1 MLVWDRN
8 GNGLIDSGQE
18 LFGDETILE
27 NGKKAAHGFA
37 ALSELDAGSTVNG
50 VKVGAGDGVFDSKDA
65 EYANL
70 RIWRDLNQDGIS
82 QAGELKTLAETG
94 VVSIKIGSA
103 TTNFNYGDAILAQS
117 GSFTRADG
125 NSGQAGSFILAQ
137 NNFVREFSPITISD
151 AAKAL
156 PDFKGSG
163 WVRDLR
169 EAATLSPELVDLLNE
184 AKNSPTRAGYKGAIA
199 GLLLGW
205 GNGSDYSSAS
215 KQALNAGYG
224 LILSDPAD
232 DQEAGWMDAAI
243 KASEGDRNAFRATL
257 SAEDLAKF
265 DAMRERMVGGLERVH
280 AYEAFTGHTFLNW
293 SQIQGDSINYTPRF
307 VSGGRVP
314 VEVWVPLSQ
323 IIYENRNAF
332 LSSQEGYIRV
342 NIPAPLGG
350 VSHIETL
357 WNRVVDDATNNL
369 MPSLRLSKYIEMI
382 DLKIGSNGVEFD
394 FGRLNEGLNA
404 ASASSVLEGSA
415 VVLDLYRVH
424 GSMLEGLGWNGT
436 QQVRE
441 LMRRAVSES
450 VVRDAFTAT
459 DFAFFASDFV
469 RDTESRDAFAGDASA
484 NSFSAEAGNDFL
496 DGQAGNDYLAGG
508 AGDDVIWGGEGN
520 DYLYGN
526 DGNDTL
532 DGGSGNDSLVGGLGA
547 DTYLFGIG
555 SGQDVISNYD
565 GDAIG
570 TNADT
575 IVLGAGI
582 ATTGVALTR
591 QSDDLLIRINGT
603 DDSLR
608 VSGYFSDEGASVHV
622 VENLRFADGT
632 VWDVSTIKAK
642 VLVPTAGNDTLYGYA
657 SSDKLNGGDGND
669 VIYGNAGDDVL
680 EGGAGEDS
688 LQGGEGN
695 DQLVG
700 GEGNDALYAGDGN
713 DNLQGNEG
721 DDYLYGY
728 DGNDTLDGGDG
739 NDVLYGNAGDDV
751 LEGGAGADNLQGGE
765 GNDELSGNAGDDV
778 LDGGA
783 GNDTLSGGTG
793 NDTYLFGR
801 GDGRDTITFDYAAL
815 DGKLNVLRFK
825 PGVSSQDVT
834 VRRSGDCLVLG
845 IAGTSD
851 QVTVENFFFIN
862 DPQNLSN
869 PVQEVRFSDGTT
881 WGINAL
887 AAMAMVGGAGNDTLV
902 GTSADDVING
912 HAGDD
917 RLSGGAGNDTY
928 LFGRGDGQD
937 TIAFDYAALE
947 GKLNVLR
954 FKPGVSA
961 QDVTVRRSGDSLV
974 VAISGTSDQVT
985 VENFF
990 FINDPQNLSNPVQ
1003 QLRFDDG
1010 TTWNIDT
1017 LTSMAMVGGSGDD
1030 VLFGSVAGDV
1040 INGNAGND
1048 RLSGGAGN
1056 DTYLFGRGDGQDT
1069 IVFDYAA
1076 LDGKLNAVRFK
1087 PGVSA
1092 QDVTVQR
1099 SGDSLV
1105 LGITGTSDQV
1115 TVENFFF
1122 VNDPQNLSNPVQQVR
1137 FDDGT
1142 TWGIDALVARAM
1154 TGGTGDDSLM
1164 GTVAADVIVGN
1175 AGNDSLYGRGGD
1187 DVLEGGEGHDLML
1200 GEAGNDTL
1208 KGGAGADWIEGG
1220 AGNDT
1225 YLFGR
1230 GDGADGVADVD
1241 ATEGNVDTLQF
1252 LSGIASDQLWFEQV
1266 SGTSALRVS
1275 VIGTDDSVTIHG
1287 WYDGAAN
1294 HVEQFRTF
1302 DGKTLT
1308 DAGVANLVQAMASF
1322 SPPAAG
1328 QTSLPQDY
1336 ADSLQPR
1343 IAANWQ

>member
-18 LFGDETILE
+18 LFGDETILV

-50 VKVGAGDGVFDSKDA
+50 VKVGAGDGVFDAKDA

-82 QAGELKTLAETG
+82 QASELKTLAETG
-94 VVSIKIGSA
+94 VASIKIGSA

-117 GSFTRADG
+117 GTFTRADG
-125 NSGQAGSFILAQ
+125 NSAQAGSFILAQ

-156 PDFKGSG
+156 PDIKGGG

-169 EAATLSPELVDLLNE
+169 EAATLSPELVDLLNA
-184 AKNSPTRAGYKGAIA
+184 AKNSPTRAGYKNAIA
-199 GLLLGW
+199 GLLREW
-205 GNGSDYSSAS
+205 GNDSGYSSAS

-232 DQEAGWMDAAI
+232 AQEAGWMDVAI
-243 KASEGDRNAFRATL
+243 KASEEDRNAFRAAL
-257 SAEDLAKF
+257 SAEDLTKF
-265 DAMRERMVGGLERVH
+265 DAMRERMVGGLEKIH
-280 AYEAFTGHTFLNW
+280 AYEAFTGYAFLTW
-293 SQIQGDSINYTPRF
+293 PQIQGDAVNYTPRF
-307 VSGGRVP
+307 VQNGRVP
-314 VEVWVPLSQ
+314 VEMWVPFSQ

-332 LSSQEGYIRV
+332 MSSQDGYIRV
-342 NIPAPLGG
+342 NIPVPLNG

-357 WNRVVDDATNNL
+357 WNRVVDDASDNL

-382 DLKIGSNGVEFD
+382 DLNIGLSGVEFD
-394 FGRLNEGLNA
+394 FSRLNEGLNA
-404 ASASSVLEGSA
+404 AGAKNILEGSA
-415 VVLDLYRVH
+415 VVLDLYRIH

-441 LMRRAVSES
+441 LIQRSASEAAVH
-450 VVRDAFTAT
+450 DAFVAT
-459 DFAFFASDFV
+459 GFTFFASGSAV
-469 RDTESRDAFAGDASA
+469 GTQGRDIFIGDASA
-484 NSFSAEAGNDFL
+484 NTFSAGAGDDLLEGHAGNDNL
-496 DGQAGNDYLAGG
+496 LGDAGNDLIFGGDGDDAINAGSGNDQVEGGQGADMIDGG
-508 AGDDVIWGGEGN
+508 AGDDVI
-520 DYLYGN
+520 
-526 DGNDTL
+526 
-532 DGGSGNDSLVGGLGA
+532 A
-547 DTYLFGIG
+547 
-555 SGQDVISNYD
+555 
-565 GDAIG
+565 
-570 TNADT
+570 
-575 IVLGAGI
+575 
-582 ATTGVALTR
+582 
-591 QSDDLLIRINGT
+591 
-603 DDSLR
+603 
-608 VSGYFSDEGASVHV
+608 
-622 VENLRFADGT
+622 
-632 VWDVSTIKAK
+632 
-642 VLVPTAGNDTLYGYA
+642 
-657 SSDKLNGGDGND
+657 GGDG
-669 VIYGNAGDDVL
+669 DDTIT
-680 EGGAGEDS
+680 
-688 LQGGEGN
+688 
-695 DQLVG
+695 
-700 GEGNDALYAGDGN
+700 
-713 DNLQGNEG
+713 
-721 DDYLYGY
+721 
-728 DGNDTLDGGDG
+728 DT
-739 NDVLYGNAGDDV
+739 
-751 LEGGAGADNLQGGE
+751 
-765 GNDELSGNAGDDV
+765 SGNNV
-778 LDGGA
+778 LQGGA
-783 GNDTLSGGTG
+783 GNDTITGRGTMEGGQGNDLLKSSDIYAGDIYLFNLGDGQDTISEYGYNRAAWWGTGGDDTLSFGAGIEASAVTLVRSGNDLTFRISATDQVTVKDWFVDSFRYIEKVQFADGTSWDMAKLQAMVPEAYSGSDAADTLNGWDGIDRLSGLAGNDTLNGYGGNDILDGGDGDDTINAGSGNDQVMGGQGADTIDGGAGDDVIAGGDG

-801 GDGRDTITFDYAAL
+801 GDGQDTITFDYAVL
-815 DGKLNVLRFK
+815 EGKLNVLRFK
-825 PGVSSQDVT
+825 PGVSAQDVT
-834 VRRSGDCLVLG
+834 VRRSGDSLVVG
-845 IAGTSD
+845 ISGTSD

-862 DPQNLSN
+862 DPQNFSN
-869 PVQEVRFSDGTT
+869 PVQQVRFNDGTT
-881 WGINAL
+881 WDISAL

-912 HAGDD
+912 NAGND

-961 QDVTVRRSGDSLV
+961 QDVTVWRSGDSLV
-974 VAISGTSDQVT
+974 VGIAGTSDQVT

-1003 QLRFDDG
+1003 QLRFSDG

-1030 VLFGSVAGDV
+1030 VLVGSVAGDV

-1069 IVFDYAA
+1069 IAFDYAA

-1142 TWGIDALVARAM
+1142 TWDIDALVARAM
-1154 TGGTGDDSLM
+1154 TGGTGDDSLT

-1187 DVLEGGEGHDLML
+1187 DVLEGGAGHDLLL

-1220 AGNDT
+1220 SGNDT

-1328 QTSLPQDY
+1328 QTTLPQDY